1 MPDFIGNKFFLL
13 LKFTPIDTYLSLL
26 SCCVTVGYQC
36 DINVE
41 VDYDL
46 GDENGGSRKKDN
58 IWAFGP
64 ILCLSLPPGVH

>member
-46 GDENGGSRKKDN
+46 GDENGGAVKK
-58 IWAFGP
+58 ITFVP
-64 ILCLSLPPGVH
+64 LPAPWCRLTFCCC